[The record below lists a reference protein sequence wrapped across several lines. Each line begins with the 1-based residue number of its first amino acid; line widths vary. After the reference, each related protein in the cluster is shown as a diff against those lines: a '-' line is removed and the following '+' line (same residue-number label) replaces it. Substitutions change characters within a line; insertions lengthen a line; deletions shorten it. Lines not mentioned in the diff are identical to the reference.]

1 MYNLFT
7 RHHLTPGEFWE
18 KPRGEQVLLLAFSD
32 YEIEDQE
39 KWLKEVNKNYGR

>member
-7 RHHLTPGEFWE
+7 RHHLTPGEFW
-18 KPRGEQVLLLAFSD
+18 KKTRGEQVLLMAFSD

-39 KWLKEVNKNYGR
+39 KWLKEVNKNHGR